1 MSDQLLY
8 RLRDA
13 APKVGL
19 GMTKLREEIAAGRI
33 ETVRVGNRSVLIPHE
48 ALVAYVE
55 LLRAEAD
62 AVRQRPRFNVV
73 EGTIE

>member
-1 MSDQLLY
+1 VSEQLLY

-13 APKVGL
+13 APKVGVGL
-19 GMTKLREEIAAGRI
+19 TKLREEIAAGRL
-33 ETVRVGNRSVLIPHE
+33 ETVRVGRSVLVPHE

-62 AVRQRPRFNVV
+62 ATGRRPSFSVVQRAV
-73 EGTIE
+73 E